1 MRCGGE
7 SFTHYS
13 CVIYNPVRMVADEDE
28 GE

>member
-13 CVIYNPVRMVADEDE
+13 CVIYNAVRVVADEDE